1 MSIGD
6 RIKTR
11 RKAVGLSVDELAA
24 KLGKNRATVYRYESN
39 DIEKLPTTV
48 LEPLAKALN
57 TTPAY
62 LMGWTQY
69 GTQLRKARLHFG
81 VEIEEL
87 SAKTGISTDALKK
100 YEQNDSEPSNE
111 ELALIAAAYGV
122 DLGSL
127 LWSSFEEPSLELSQF
142 DNIKPIHLK
151 RFPMLGSIACGE
163 PIFAD
168 EDRESFV
175 MADMDIGADFCLT
188 AKGDSMINARIYDG
202 DVVFIKQT
210 DVVENGEIAAVI
222 IEDEATL
229 KRVYYDRENN
239 ILQLVAE
246 NPKYKPLVYRDEQLD
261 TVHILG
267 KAVYFMSAL

>member
-1 MSIGD
+1 MKNSTTSE
-6 RIKTR
+6 RLKQLMKE
-11 RKAVGLSVDELAA
+11 RKLKQVDILEKAKPYCEKYDVKLNKNDLSQYVNGKVEPGQHKLTILGLALNVSEAWLMGYDVPIE
-24 KLGKNRATVYRYESN
+24 RTSFSSSN
-39 DIEKLPTTV
+39 DENL
-48 LEPLAKALN
+48 
-57 TTPAY
+57 Y
-62 LMGWTQY
+62 
-69 GTQLRKARLHFG
+69 
-81 VEIEEL
+81 
-87 SAKTGISTDALKK
+87 DK
-100 YEQNDSEPSNE
+100 Y
-111 ELALIAAAYGV
+111 
-122 DLGSL
+122 
-127 LWSSFEEPSLELSQF
+127 
-142 DNIKPIHLK
+142 DNIRPVQLK
-151 RFPMLGSIACGE
+151 RYRMLGEIACGE

-188 AKGDSMINARIYDG
+188 AKGDSMINARIFDG

-210 DVVENGEIAAVI
+210 DVVENGDIAAVI

>member
-1 MSIGD
+1 MDNRNIEIGK
-6 RIKTR
+6 RIKQR
-11 RKAVGLSVDELAA
+11 REELGMTQEELGKELWLNKSTIQRYEAGKIAKIKLPVIHAMAKQLRVNPAWLALKTDEMGEFNWKNEWYSDNDYNKDVSELYPSENNDELPHI
-24 KLGKNRATVYRYESN
+24 KLS
-39 DIEKLPTTV
+39 DFP
-48 LEPLAKALN
+48 
-57 TTPAY
+57 
-62 LMGWTQY
+62 
-69 GTQLRKARLHFG
+69 
-81 VEIEEL
+81 
-87 SAKTGISTDALKK
+87 
-100 YEQNDSEPSNE
+100 
-111 ELALIAAAYGV
+111 
-122 DLGSL
+122 
-127 LWSSFEEPSLELSQF
+127 
-142 DNIKPIHLK
+142 NIKPIHLK

>member
-1 MSIGD
+1 MKNSTTSE
-6 RIKTR
+6 RLKQLMKE
-11 RKAVGLSVDELAA
+11 RKLKQVDILEKAKPYCEKYDVKLNKNDLSQYVNGKVEPGQHKLTILGLALNVSEAWLMGYDVPIE
-24 KLGKNRATVYRYESN
+24 RTSFSSSN
-39 DIEKLPTTV
+39 DENL
-48 LEPLAKALN
+48 
-57 TTPAY
+57 Y
-62 LMGWTQY
+62 
-69 GTQLRKARLHFG
+69 
-81 VEIEEL
+81 
-87 SAKTGISTDALKK
+87 DK
-100 YEQNDSEPSNE
+100 Y
-111 ELALIAAAYGV
+111 
-122 DLGSL
+122 
-127 LWSSFEEPSLELSQF
+127 
-142 DNIKPIHLK
+142 DNIRPVQLK
-151 RFPMLGSIACGE
+151 RYRMLGEIACGE